1 MDEQKQQNRIYQVGV
16 VTTSGCGHKVGVS
29 LLSTVYIVSVVVGIL
44 MLIVLVALIVYVV
57 YYFMTGS
64 AAAASKAKL
73 SAVFMQG

>member
-1 MDEQKQQNRIYQVGV
+1 MWSQLVGV
-16 VTTSGCGHKVGVS
+16 VIKWSCLS
-29 LLSTVYIVSVVVGIL
+29 LSTVYIVSIVVGIL

-57 YYFMTGS
+57 YYFMVGS